1 MKKNLRLPRSTA
13 PTTWNQPLQTTA
25 TTGLPAFI
33 MLAVLWLATAHSSGQ
48 STFTTAS
55 GNQSWGVSANWTPSG
70 IPNSVNAEV
79 LMNSPV
85 GGNQAINSF
94 GQARTVGFM
103 TISNDSSNTFSIT
116 TANTLNFD
124 VSSGNAV
131 LTVAGTGDNLTAF
144 ASSLN
149 VVLNDPLT
157 LSVTN
162 VASTAA
168 DGALR
173 INGVISGAGRI
184 TKTGAGTVTLGGTNT
199 FTGGLSINEGTI
211 RISGGAGVGAAPAS
225 FAADMVVINGGTLE
239 YTGTGV
245 TSSSNRGFALGS
257 GVGTISV
264 TGSGVYQLGA
274 VISDYAGQAGALR
287 KTGAGTLYLNP
298 DASNTFSGGTT
309 VVAGTLQFGAT
320 GSLGTGMVTLGSS
333 GGGSATLESV
343 RGGYTASNN
352 ITVASGSSGTLT
364 LHASSTAGF
373 NSTFSGT
380 ITLND
385 NLTVRSDSVAGYA
398 MRLTGAISGSSNI
411 TKTGTGTA
419 RLENNN
425 TGYSGITTISAG
437 TVQLGNN
444 STAGGI
450 GSGAVVNNGTLV
462 VSRSNAL
469 TLNNDMSGTGVLV
482 HAGTGTTTISNA
494 DNTWSGGTI
503 VASGT
508 LEYGRTGSLGTG
520 GITLGSVGGG
530 NATLD
535 NYLAGWTTS
544 NTLTTVAGSGGTL
557 TLAMTGTT
565 NFTSLF
571 SGNVVLNDSLVIQS
585 EAATNFAMRMTGEIS
600 GSGNIT
606 KTGAGVLRLENT
618 NTYSGTTTISTGT
631 LQLGNNS
638 AAGSVGA
645 GDIVNNS
652 ALLIQRSN
660 AVALSQ
666 QISGTGSVTQSGAG
680 TTTLSNANTYSG
692 GTTVNGGA
700 LMVTNTTGSAT
711 GTGSVNVTSTLG
723 GTGRIAPT
731 GTNMVALGGAV
742 QPGVAGTNNGVGT
755 LSFTPVD
762 GNVLFQ
768 ASSGITFEISG
779 NGVNDKILFNASGSA
794 RMDFSAMAAGSIGVT
809 FVAGYTPALNDSF
822 DLLDWSA
829 VSGTGITG
837 LSTSLLSLSTAGF
850 DPSWS
855 WDISH
860 FTTTG
865 VISIAGVP
873 EPSRTVL
880 AGVGAALVCLRRRRR
895 R

>member
-1 MKKNLRLPRSTA
+1 MKKSLLLPRLTASTA
-13 PTTWNQPLQTTA
+13 RIQPFQTTV
-25 TTGLPAFI
+25 TTRLPAFI
-33 MLAVLWLATAHSSGQ
+33 MLAVLWLATAHASAQ

-55 GNQSWGVSANWTPSG
+55 GTQSWGTASNWTPSG
-70 IPNSVNAEV
+70 IPNSVNAAV
-79 LMNSPV
+79 FINSPV
-85 GGNQAINSF
+85 GGNQSINSF
-94 GQARTVGFM
+94 GLARTVGFM
-103 TISNDSSNTFSIT
+103 TITNDSSNTFSIT
-116 TANTLNFD
+116 TTNTLNFD
-124 VSSGNAV
+124 VSSGNAG
-131 LTVAGTGDNLTAF
+131 LTVAGSGDNLTTF
-144 ASSLN
+144 AASLS
-149 VVLNDPLT
+149 VVLNDSLD

-162 VASTAA
+162 TASTSV

-173 INGVISGAGRI
+173 ISGVISGTGRLI
-184 TKTGAGTVTLGGTNT
+184 KTGAGTVTLSGTNT

-225 FAADMVVINGGTLE
+225 FVADMVVINGGTLE
-239 YTGTGV
+239 YTGSGV

-264 TGSGVYQLGA
+264 SGSGVYQLGA
-274 VISDYAGQAGALR
+274 AISDYAGQAGVLR

-298 DASNTFSGGTT
+298 DTSSSFSGGTT
-309 VVAGTLQFGAT
+309 VVSGTLQFGAT

-352 ITVASGSSGTLT
+352 ITVASGSGGTLT
-364 LHASSTAGF
+364 LFASSTANF
-373 NSTFSGT
+373 NSTFSGSV
-380 ITLND
+380 TLND
-385 NLTVRSDSVAGYA
+385 NLTVRSDSVSGFA

-425 TGYSGITTISAG
+425 TGYSGTTTISAG

-444 STAGGI
+444 STTGGI
-450 GSGAVVNNGTLV
+450 GSGAIVNNGTLAI
-462 VSRSNAL
+462 SRSNAL

-482 HAGTGTTTISNA
+482 QAGAGTTTISNA

-544 NTLTTVAGSGGTL
+544 NTITTVAGSGGVL

-585 EAATNFAMRMTGEIS
+585 EAATSFAMRMTGEIS

-638 AAGSVGA
+638 AAGSVGT
-645 GDIVNNS
+645 GDIINNS
-652 ALLIQRSN
+652 ALLLLRSN
-660 AVALSQ
+660 AVALTQ
-666 QISGTGSVTQSGAG
+666 QISGTGSVTQSGSG

-700 LMVTNTTGSAT
+700 LMVTNTSGSAT

-723 GTGRIAPT
+723 GTGKISPT

-742 QPGVAGTNNGVGT
+742 QPGLAGTNNGVGT

-768 ASSGITFEISG
+768 ASSGITFEISA

-855 WDISH
+855 WDLSQ

-865 VISIAGVP
+865 VISISGVP
-873 EPSRTVL
+873 EPSRAVFMGAGL
-880 AGVGAALVCLRRRRR
+880 ALLCLRRRRTR
-895 R
+895 